1 MNTNVVTAKQTDTP
15 FGIDPVPPR
24 RDFGIPRQF
33 EHHAVT
39 SRPPADKGFLAR
51 LLGALGARQL
61 LTIGLI
67 SLSFFEFTEP
77 LYLKLYP
84 RSYPLFVGQPEICRR
99 GYLPTVTIDTD
110 LQGDGAAS

>member
-1 MNTNVVTAKQTDTP
+1 MNTNVVTAKQTDAP

-84 RSYPLFVGQPEICRR
+84 RSYPLVRR
-99 GYLPTVTIDTD
+99 PTGNLPPRLPTNRYDRH
-110 LQGDGAAS
+110 